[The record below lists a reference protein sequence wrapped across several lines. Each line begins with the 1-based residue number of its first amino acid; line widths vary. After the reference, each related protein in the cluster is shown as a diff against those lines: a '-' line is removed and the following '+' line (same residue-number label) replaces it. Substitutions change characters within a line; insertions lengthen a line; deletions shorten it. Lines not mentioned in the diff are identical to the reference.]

1 MLLRSPQK
9 KGRQNA
15 DTCNEQKAE
24 KRFIQCDP
32 QMEKDRF
39 IQHHIPETARDF
51 GRAAKHKGINH
62 PALGSPFPEY
72 EKDDKD
78 QDSKKVDQKVMAF
91 LQVQILLL
99 SVRTCCHLGSAPSI
113 KD

>member
-1 MLLRSPQK
+1 MLIPVTNRKLRSVSYSVIPRWK
-9 KGRQNA
+9 
-15 DTCNEQKAE
+15 
-24 KRFIQCDP
+24 
-32 QMEKDRF
+32 KDRF

-91 LQVQILLL
+91 
-99 SVRTCCHLGSAPSI
+99 HAGSDIVAVC
-113 KD
+113 

>member
-1 MLLRSPQK
+1 MLIPVTNRKLRSVSYSVIPRWKKIVLSNTIFQK
-9 KGRQNA
+9 Q
-15 DTCNEQKAE
+15 
-24 KRFIQCDP
+24 
-32 QMEKDRF
+32 
-39 IQHHIPETARDF
+39 
-51 GRAAKHKGINH
+51 RAILEGLPNTKGINH